1 MIVNRLTK
9 IFIHKAPVDMRASF
23 NVLCLK
29 VQENFPGGNPYSGH
43 LYVFT
48 NARRSYLKALYYDGT
63 GLVLVCKKL
72 EKGTLFSK
80 INQLYQKQIVLSNAE
95 FNLYFEGSDL
105 NKRFIES
112 PMENKKK

>member
-1 MIVNRLTK
+1 M
-9 IFIHKAPVDMRASF
+9 M
-23 NVLCLK
+23 
-29 VQENFPGGNPYSGH
+29 
-43 LYVFT
+43 
-48 NARRSYLKALYYDGT
+48 
-63 GLVLVCKKL
+63 VLVCKKL

-112 PMENKKK
+112 PRENKKK